1 MCLNTATG
9 DERFVRRM
17 RQSSTSD
24 AFSDSTSDSDE
35 KEVAT
40 AKPSNVAARAAAVA
54 ATGQQQISIQ
64 AQRQS
69 LPSPQQKLQQQKL
82 QQQKQQ
88 QKQQSRSGVKK
99 SRRRG
104 RESSVASEQT
114 MPLKTDSTTKPELV
128 EPLKRAMSSD
138 LIPVDD
144 GAKPKANNNTSSDD
158 NNAQAKS
165 NPRGFSIMDD
175 GWGV

>member
-158 NNAQAKS
+158 NAQAKS